1 MEFIFCFFELN
12 ISYLVSISCNMT
24 YQVGRVFITKQ
35 SIVQGPF
42 VVFGGSVLARNQMT
56 QIESEFLWKLLSSV
70 LDRSFASKYRIS
82 RILNL

>member
-1 MEFIFCFFELN
+1 MEIIFCFFELN

-42 VVFGGSVLARNQMT
+42 VVFGGSVLGLVVFTQGTISCFLVKNQ
-56 QIESEFLWKLLSSV
+56 
-70 LDRSFASKYRIS
+70 
-82 RILNL
+82 